1 MEIILNIV
9 VNLTCVFTGIW
20 AMSHI
25 VKIRENYL
33 VFRLISAIVLAV
45 SQAFV
50 SLIGISLL
58 NTLSLMIMIIGST
71 IICMEYTKVY
81 FLLYDILI
89 AVSAFAADLLSTLC
103 ISVISDSTIEM
114 TLQRK
119 NVVIARYLLTCILT
133 FIFCNL
139 AFLVVKRKYT
149 DIAWYEVIFY
159 LMLASGE
166 TMTASYIEKN
176 IQNSSSGM
184 FIILFLSGCFIL
196 DIYVVLMFYRLS
208 RGRETEKENALLRQ
222 QSNLQIAVYRD
233 LQQQYEHS
241 MQIVHDAKKHVC
253 ALEGLIGSNDM
264 EKAQEYK
271 NSLYN
276 ELDRLHPSFKCD
288 NQLLCVII
296 NDALQK
302 AEQKNIKIHLRIESM
317 DLSFLSDIDL
327 TTIVSNL
334 MDNALEATEELTD
347 NKKNIWFVMEKKMG
361 CYLIHSENSYEYVN
375 KSSERKFLSTK
386 RGHMGIG
393 LTNVKAAVL
402 KYNGMFSAEIENE
415 KFVVSITI
423 PEKV

>member
-1 MEIILNIV
+1 MEIIFNIA
-9 VNLTCVFTGIW
+9 VNLICIFTGLW
-20 AMSHI
+20 SMSHI
-25 VKIRENYL
+25 MKIKKNHIII
-33 VFRLISAIVLAV
+33 RLTAAIILSV

-58 NTLSLMIMIIGST
+58 NTFSLMLMIAGST
-71 IICMEYTKVY
+71 IICIKCKKAY

-89 AVSAFAADLLSTLC
+89 AVSAFAADIISTLC

-114 TLQRK
+114 TLHRQ
-119 NVVIARYLLTCILT
+119 NMIIARYLLTCILT

-139 AFLVVKRKYT
+139 AFSIVKRKYT

-159 LMLASGE
+159 LMLAIGE
-166 TMTASYIEKN
+166 TMTASYIEKI
-176 IQNSSSGM
+176 IQNSSSGLFM
-184 FIILFLSGCFIL
+184 ILFLSGCFIL

-233 LQQQYEHS
+233 LQQQYERS

-253 ALEGLIGSNDM
+253 ALEGLIKSTDI
-264 EKAQEYK
+264 EKAKEYK
-271 NSLYN
+271 ESLYY
-276 ELDRLHPSFKCD
+276 ELDKLRPSFKCD

-302 AEQKNIKIHLRIESM
+302 AEQKGIKIHLRIESM

-327 TTIVSNL
+327 TTIISNL
-334 MDNALEATEELTD
+334 MDNALEAAAELPN
-347 NKKNIWFVMEKKMG
+347 NKKHIWFIMERKMG
-361 CYLIHSENSYEYVN
+361 CCLIHSENAFDRIE
-375 KSSERKFLSTK
+375 KSSDRKFLSTK

-402 KYNGMFSAEIENE
+402 KYNGMFSAEIENK
-415 KFVVSITI
+415 KFVISITI
-423 PEKV
+423 PEKT